1 MNKLAILS
9 IAFFTITG
17 FAVPMGYLDTPI
29 KQTQKYLWTLKN
41 IENVTEQSLDSLRI
55 DYIMKDATYD
65 VVKEYNVIEDFDS
78 LTDNQKYEINNFIL
92 PALFY
97 EADGEPMEGIVGVAH
112 TINNRK
118 NSDKFA
124 KRNKKGLI
132 IAMPTFTSVIT
143 RMQNGK
149 YEYNFYQDIVNGRN
163 PRTIPIAK
171 NYYAML
177 KIAIYMVKG
186 KLDKLS
192 SVPELYVSTH
202 RGQTVRLF
210 KHKTLDMRLIAKVK
224 DSFFYAT
231 HKAVV
236 QNDWFRDYSVGIKRN
251 QCEKIRIG
259 NHTFLVA
266 KPNSQLAGLI

>member
-1 MNKLAILS
+1 MNNKLAFLTM
-9 IAFFTITG
+9 AFFAITG

-55 DYIMKDATYD
+55 DYIMKDATYE

-78 LTDNQKYEINNFIL
+78 LTDNQKYEINNFLL

-97 EADGEPMEGIVGVAH
+97 EADGEPDEGKVGVAY
-112 TINNRK
+112 TIYNRK
-118 NSDKFA
+118 NSDKFGIGLNN
-124 KRNKKGLI
+124 KFSDIITERKKGVY
-132 IAMPTFTSVIT
+132 AYS
-143 RMQNGK
+143 
-149 YEYNFYQDIVNGRN
+149 FYRGVVNGIK
-163 PRTIPIAK
+163 PRAIPINK

-177 KIAIYMVKG
+177 KIAIYTVKG

-202 RGQTVRLF
+202 KGQTVRFF

-236 QNDWFRDYSVGIKRN
+236 QNDWFRDYSIGIKRN

-266 KPNSQLAGLI
+266 KPNSQMAGLL